1 MRNTSTRLLVTITNI
16 IGYQKKVL
24 SGGRVVYK
32 IDQRFLIMPKVS
44 RMLIKS
50 KTVLQK
56 VDKTQHFFLFG
67 QRRRY
72 EEDISCLRSIYSTC
86 SQNVGPTINIIV

>member
-56 VDKTQHFFLFG
+56 VDKTQHFFSFWSEKEI
-67 QRRRY
+67 RRGL
-72 EEDISCLRSIYSTC
+72 SCLRSIYPTC
-86 SQNVGPTINIIV
+86 SQNVEPTINIII